1 MYGGPAFKGTVV
13 SLRSSLRI
21 NKPLLWYSMSSVC
34 EPDEL
39 CFKSCK
45 AVLQHPSTETCLQFP
60 VKFPFYGITRSLS
73 VSLCASL
80 FRETNMIN
88 AFLLLCLL
96 ALVRWWRG
104 GMFSIWSPWRR
115 RSPIPKSRAGPSM
128 QQDTMFT
135 TGTVITPHT
144 QLGVIQLYLCW
155 H

>member
-1 MYGGPAFKGTVV
+1 MYGGPAFKGAVV
-13 SLRSSLRI
+13 SLRSSLRV
-21 NKPLLWYSMSSVC
+21 NKPLRWCSMSSVC

-60 VKFPFYGITRSLS
+60 VKFPFTESHG
-73 VSLCASL
+73 VEVFPFAQFW
-80 FRETNMIN
+80 FRETNMFN
-88 AFLLLCLL
+88 VFLLLCLL

-135 TGTVITPHT
+135 TGIIITPHT
-144 QLGVIQLYLCW
+144 QLGVIQLYVCW